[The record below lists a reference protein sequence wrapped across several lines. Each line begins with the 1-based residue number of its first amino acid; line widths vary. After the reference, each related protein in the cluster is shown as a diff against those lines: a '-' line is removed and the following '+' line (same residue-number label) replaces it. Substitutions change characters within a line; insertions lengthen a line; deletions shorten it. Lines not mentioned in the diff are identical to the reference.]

1 MATSDRFPY
10 LGATTLDQAFLDDS
24 FDNLTNQLEL
34 IVDIDTPTGTIHLS
48 DRNKYV
54 DGTFYEARLK
64 FPIIQRTVGE
74 FLSGT
79 LQFSQLTL
87 EINNADEKYNPILPS
102 GASYDGWVGREI
114 VVKLGLRDVGST
126 YTQIFRGRVTEQG
139 GFRRSVK
146 SFTLTAR
153 NDFERVNISFPSTV
167 FKTTSFPNI
176 ELAYENVIV
185 PVIYGDWTTEI
196 QEGAASIPAIPINGN
211 NVNVNGDTGNSVVVQ
226 LIISDN
232 ANTLFDSSNV
242 YLLRGDTFYKFD
254 AVDVVNVNVDNNYF
268 ELRQSNTA
276 PAGTTLVDGALYK
289 YQRGDKIY
297 CRVQGKDLGAYDDNI
312 VEQAR
317 DILITYGG
325 VTLGDFD
332 SSWDTYRDKASP
344 VESAI
349 STFKSRAWL
358 GEPQQ
363 ALSYALSLLEQ
374 VRLEAFIDRNLKF
387 KISSLHLDDFVA
399 SPSFRVKN
407 WDYEKNSFKPTIDD
421 RNNFNRAQG
430 SFNFLPNLKENYEE
444 TRIYRNQDAIDQVNK
459 IISKRIVFPNL
470 FDQTVVANQI
480 QEILKIASATIEV
493 LEGSFTWRALL
504 LDIGDF
510 VKVNVDIQS
519 TQYEDVPAL
528 IRDIGYDP
536 SGVKVPVKL
545 WSFQMLPFPG
555 YAPGY
560 SGTVGGSSATIIEE

>member
-10 LGATTLDQAFLDDS
+10 LTATTLDQDFLDDS
-24 FDNLTNQLEL
+24 FDNLTSQLEL

-54 DGTFYEARLK
+54 GDTFYEARLK
-64 FPIIQRTVGE
+64 FPVIKRTIGE

-114 VVKLGLRDVGST
+114 IVQLGLRDVAST
-126 YTQIFRGRVTEQG
+126 YKQIFRGRVTEQG

-153 NDFERVNISFPSTV
+153 NDFDRVNVSFPTSV
-167 FKTTSFPNI
+167 FKASSYPNI
-176 ELAYENVIV
+176 EPSYENVIV
-185 PVIYGDWTTEI
+185 PVIYGDWTISI
-196 QEGAASIPAIPINGN
+196 QDDAASIPAIPVNGN
-211 NVNVNGDTGNSVVVQ
+211 DANVNGDTGYTSVVQ
-226 LIISDN
+226 LVVSIN
-232 ANTLFDSSNV
+232 ANVSFDSSNV
-242 YLLRGDTFYKFD
+242 FLLRGDTFYPFD
-254 AVDVVNVNVDNNYF
+254 AADVINVNVTNNYF
-268 ELRQSNTA
+268 ELRQQDTT
-276 PAGTTLVDGALYK
+276 PAGVTLIDGALYK
-289 YQRGDKIY
+289 YQRGDKIF

-317 DILITYGG
+317 DILKDFGG
-325 VTLGDFD
+325 LTAGDFD
-332 SSWDTYRDKASP
+332 SNWDTYRDKASP
-344 VESAI
+344 SESAI

-363 ALSYALSLLEQ
+363 ALSYALSMLEQ

-387 KISSLHLDDFVA
+387 KISSLHLDDFVP

-407 WDYEKNSFKPTIDD
+407 WDFQKESFIPSIDD
-421 RNNFNRAQG
+421 RNNFNRVQG
-430 SFNFLPNLKENYEE
+430 SFNYLPNLKENYEE
-444 TRIYRNQDAIDQVNK
+444 TTIFKNQNAIDQVGK
-459 IISKRIVFPNL
+459 TISKRIVFPNL
-470 FDQTVVANQI
+470 IEQTVVSDQVK
-480 QEILKIASATIEV
+480 EIIRIASATIEV
-493 LEGSFTWRALL
+493 LDGSLTWRALL

-510 VKVNVDIQS
+510 VKINVDIQS
-519 TQYEDVPAL
+519 TQYVDVPAL

-536 SGVKVPVKL
+536 AGMTVPIKL

-560 SGTVGGSSATIIEE
+560 SGTVGGSSATIVEE